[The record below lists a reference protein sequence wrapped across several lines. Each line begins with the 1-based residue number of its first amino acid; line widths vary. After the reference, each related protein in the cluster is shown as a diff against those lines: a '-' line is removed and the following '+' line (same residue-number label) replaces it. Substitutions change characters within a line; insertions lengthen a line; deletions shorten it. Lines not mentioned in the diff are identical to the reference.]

1 MVSCGYEPS
10 SVNDMFGSFS
20 GFVAAVKATLFDKY
34 VDQGARDL
42 LNSAQFSGHSSPSLV
57 QISGDT
63 KRQMEETRV

>member
-10 SVNDMFGSFS
+10 SVNEMFGSFR
-20 GFVAAVKATLFDKY
+20 GFMAAVRASIFDKY

-42 LNSAQFSGHSSPSLV
+42 LTSPSLNGHSLPPLV
-57 QISGDT
+57 QISSDA